1 MNCSCNYFFLIIKPS
16 YKQNRENLWK
26 QWQQLPIL
34 HTIEYCS
41 RQKIAT
47 YWKSPSLIPT
57 ANRDYFV
64 IVRNKGKT
72 WSAHCLRVH
81 LPLRRIFFSIQDTT
95 WLNTGSW
102 YLHWVLGLS
111 TSPPSW
117 HITVIYYTNYLLCL
131 MKINIP
137 IRALTSLMTVTWFGS
152 SVMPSVRHHYAINSL

>member
-1 MNCSCNYFFLIIKPS
+1 MNHSCNYFFLIIKPS

-81 LPLRRIFFSIQDTT
+81 LPLRRIFFFYSGHNLTKHRELIFT
-95 WLNTGSW
+95 LGPGP
-102 YLHWVLGLS
+102 LHF
-111 TSPPSW
+111 PPSW